1 MEMSNW
7 QGAAGVCINKQNE
20 VLMVLQGVPGEDKK
34 WTVPAGGLE
43 HGESL
48 RECCAREFQDVTG
61 FAVAVGE
68 ELTVKK
74 GQYENSAVSFELH
87 YFRVEITSGALTV
100 FEGDDWIEAV
110 TWQPISKLTELELAY
125 PDDVELIGSL
135 SQN

>member
-7 QGAAGVCINKQNE
+7 QGAAGVCVNKQNE
-20 VLMVLQGVPGEDKK
+20 VLMVLQGAPGEDKK
-34 WTVPAGGLE
+34 WSVPAGGLE
-43 HGESL
+43 QGETL
-48 RECCAREFQDVTG
+48 QDCCAREFQDVTG
-61 FAVAVGE
+61 FTITVGE

-100 FEGDDWIEAV
+100 FEDDDWIEAV
-110 TWQPISKLTELELAY
+110 TWQPISKLAELELAY
-125 PDDVELIGSL
+125 PDDAELIGSL